1 LRKSKFA
8 KNLSRLKSA
17 LHEDPCTFMIIS
29 HWILLR
35 MRNVSDRS
43 CIENQ
48 THTLCSITFFFNSC
62 HFLVNVENYGTDRQ
76 ATGDTIMLYREDAIC
91 LLDK

>member
-1 LRKSKFA
+1 
-8 KNLSRLKSA
+8 
-17 LHEDPCTFMIIS
+17 
-29 HWILLR
+29 

-48 THTLCSITFFFNSC
+48 THTLCSITVFQKSC
-62 HFLVNVENYGTDRQ
+62 HFCDNMEKHGTARQ
-76 ATGDTIMLYREDAIC
+76 ATDDTIMLYREDAIC

>member
-1 LRKSKFA
+1 
-8 KNLSRLKSA
+8 
-17 LHEDPCTFMIIS
+17 MIIS

-48 THTLCSITFFFNSC
+48 THSLCSITFFKKSC
-62 HFLVNVENYGTDRQ
+62 QFWDNVEKYGTARQ
-76 ATGDTIMLYREDAIC
+76 ATDDTIMLYRKDAIC